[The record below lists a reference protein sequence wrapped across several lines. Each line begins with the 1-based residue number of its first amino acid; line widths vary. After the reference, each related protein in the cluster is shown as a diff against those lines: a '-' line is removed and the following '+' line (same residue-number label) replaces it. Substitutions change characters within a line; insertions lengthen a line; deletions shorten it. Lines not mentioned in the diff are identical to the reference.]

1 MSLKNLIQK
10 YPVSCYFI
18 MAFTISWLGAFIVV
32 APKLL
37 SGQPIPKM
45 DGILM
50 FPVMI
55 IGPAVAGITLTAVTD
70 GKTGIRNLRSRM
82 VKWKVSVKW
91 YLIALLIPPCLIIIV
106 LLFLKNFV
114 SAAFTPNLFPF
125 GILFGVPAGF
135 FEEIGWTGYAIP
147 KMLREQSV
155 IKTGIFLGFIWGLWH
170 LPVID
175 FLGAASPHGQYWL
188 PFAASFILAMIA
200 VRVIIVWVYSNTSS
214 ILLAQFI
221 HVISTGSLV
230 VLGPN
235 AVSAAQEA
243 LWYLLYAALL
253 WIIVLIIWMTTDR
266 NQKAAIP
273 PFRLQ
278 TG

>member
-10 YPVSCYFI
+10 HPVSCYFI
-18 MAFTISWLGAFIVV
+18 IAFTISWLGALIVV

-55 IGPAVAGITLTAVTD
+55 IGPAIAGITLTAVTE
-70 GKTGIRNLRSRM
+70 GKTGLRNLRSRM
-82 VKWKVSVKW
+82 GKWKVPGKW
-91 YLIALLIPPCLIIIV
+91 YLVAFLIPPCLIMIV
-106 LLFLKNFV
+106 LLFLKSFV
-114 SAAFTPNLFPF
+114 SVAFTPNFFPF
-125 GILFGVPAGF
+125 GILFGIPAGF
-135 FEEIGWTGYAIP
+135 FEEIGWTGYALP
-147 KMLREQSV
+147 KMLRGQSV
-155 IKTGIFLGFIWGLWH
+155 LKTGIILGFLWGLWH

-188 PFAASFILAMIA
+188 PFAVSFILAMTA
-200 VRVIIVWVYSNTSS
+200 VRVIIVWIYSNTSS
-214 ILLAQFI
+214 ILLAQFT

-235 AVSAAQEA
+235 AVSPAQEA
-243 LWYLLYAALL
+243 LWYALYAGLL
-253 WIIVLIIWMTTDR
+253 WAAVFIIYLLSGTKR
-266 NQKAAIP
+266 NGASLLAK
-273 PFRLQ
+273 
-278 TG
+278 